1 MCQREREREERAQ
14 ARLGPGGVLGRPSVG
29 REGRRGVA
37 VVGQKEEGKSEPVR
51 LFYFPI
57 PFLFPRIQM

>member
-1 MCQREREREERAQ
+1 LGQAGCWAGPARGGKGGEGGEEWA
-14 ARLGPGGVLGRPSVG
+14 AADL
-29 REGRRGVA
+29 
-37 VVGQKEEGKSEPVR
+37 KEEGRSEPVR

>member
-1 MCQREREREERAQ
+1 
-14 ARLGPGGVLGRPSVG
+14 VG